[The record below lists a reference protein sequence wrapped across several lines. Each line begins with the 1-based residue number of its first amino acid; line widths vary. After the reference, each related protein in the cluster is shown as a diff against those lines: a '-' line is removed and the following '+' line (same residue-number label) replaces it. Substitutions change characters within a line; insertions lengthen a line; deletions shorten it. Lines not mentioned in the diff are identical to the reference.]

1 MTECAVDSRFEIWS
15 PSQGLSERVQ
25 RLREEYFSFWQRD
38 FRNEVMPFSCGVEDD
53 IVFSPHNW
61 GVAPEVFIF
70 YRSIQD
76 SLQALAKKVVLPEG
90 FWAQPLVKRQAIF
103 FARVLEEYLPVRIL
117 KGELIVGAQFNTA
130 LSKCLNEKE
139 REEWLERE
147 KKWAR
152 SNLFLNFFGIG
163 NCGAI
168 PGHILPNYPKVL
180 KMGFSGLVRYF
191 EKLKE
196 TARDQSHKDFLD
208 ALIIA
213 CRAVKSLAQR
223 YAREAKRL
231 AEKEPDPERRA
242 ELEEIARIMNRV
254 PWEPAESFWEALQA
268 LWFTHMLVMSAESYP
283 GPGLSPGRVD
293 QYLYPYYERDVKE
306 GRITKEFAKELLQCW
321 FIKHNYAYDY
331 MGRLGPNQGINSGF
345 GQLITLGGYK
355 ENGEDAS
362 NELTWLILDVIE
374 EMNMLEPKPNIRL
387 HPKTPDSLLMRVV
400 EMLTRAQGSPFLMNF
415 DPICVKALAW
425 AGYPKDRLWNYA
437 PIGCLEN
444 SIPGAERAGTVDVNI
459 NLAKAVELTLFNG
472 RDARWRWRLGP
483 RTGNPCHFT
492 SFEQF
497 FDAYKRQLLSL
508 IDRILDSAIQ
518 ADYIR
523 AKFENT
529 PLLSA
534 LVDGCA
540 EKGKDVSAGGPELNH
555 ITVEGVAFATAVDS
569 LSAVKWL
576 VFEEKRVKMKE
587 LIKAIKA
594 NFEGYEKLRQM
605 LIHRAPKF
613 GNDDDRADQIAYEL
627 NKFWSEEVFKRT
639 SPATGR
645 RFRAGY
651 LSWNYWILYA
661 VPTSATPDGRK
672 RGTYLSNG
680 ICPVTGVAHKGP
692 TSIARSVYKMGLETV
707 PNGASLTL
715 SFNPS
720 LVRDEMG
727 KKNLARFLRGFM
739 KEGGSCLQ
747 VNIVDPDTLR
757 EAQKNPEPYR
767 NLLVRVTGYNAYF
780 TSLGKEVQDEIIA
793 REALAI
799 GEG

>member
-1 MTECAVDSRFEIWS
+1 MTECAIDQQVEIWS
-15 PSQGLSERVQ
+15 PGPGLSERAKK
-25 RLREEYFSFWQRD
+25 LREEYFSFTERE
-38 FRNEVMPFSCGVEDD
+38 FRNEVLPFTCGIEDD
-53 IVFSPHNW
+53 IIFSPHNW
-61 GVAPEVFIF
+61 GVAPEVLIF
-70 YRSIQD
+70 HRSIQD
-76 SLQALAKKVVLPEG
+76 SFRALARKVELPDD
-90 FWAQPLVKRQAIF
+90 FWSQPLVKRQAIF
-103 FARVLEEYLPVRIL
+103 FARVLEQYLPARIL
-117 KGELIVGAQFNTA
+117 EGELIVGAQFNTGF
-130 LSKCLNEKE
+130 SKCLNQEE

-147 KKWAR
+147 KKWVR
-152 SNLFLNFFGIG
+152 SNFYLNFFGIG

-180 KMGFSGLVRYF
+180 RLGFSGLVRYF
-191 EKLKE
+191 QELKAQAKSKE
-196 TARDQSHKDFLD
+196 HKDFLD
-208 ALIIA
+208 ALIIS
-213 CRAVKSLAQR
+213 CQAVKTLAER
-223 YAREAKRL
+223 YSQQAKAM
-231 AEKEPDPERRA
+231 AEKESDPQRA
-242 ELEEIARIMNRV
+242 EELKEISRILKKV
-254 PWEPAESFWEALQA
+254 PWEPAESFWEALQS
-268 LWFTHMLVMSAESYP
+268 LWFTHMLVMSAENYP

-293 QYLYPYYERDVKE
+293 QYLYPYYQKDIAE
-306 GRITKEFAKELLQCW
+306 GKISREFAKELLECW

-331 MGRLGPNQGINSGF
+331 MGRVGPNQGINSGF
-345 GQLITLGGYK
+345 GQLITLGGHGPG
-355 ENGEDAS
+355 GEDSS
-362 NELTWLILDVIE
+362 NELTWLILEVIE
-374 EMNMLEPKPNIRL
+374 EINMLEPKPNIRL

-400 EMLTRAQGSPFLMNF
+400 EMLIKAQGSPFLMNF
-415 DPICVKALAW
+415 DPISERAMKW
-425 AGYPKDRLWNYA
+425 AGYPEERLWNYA

-444 SIPGAERAGTVDVNI
+444 SLPGCERAGTVDVNL

-483 RTGNPCHFT
+483 KTGNPIHFT
-492 SFEQF
+492 SFRQF
-497 FDAYKRQLLSL
+497 FFAYKKQLLAL
-508 IDRILDSAIQ
+508 IDKILDSAIQ

-540 EKGKDVSAGGPELNH
+540 EKGKDVSAGGPEFNH

-569 LSAVKWL
+569 LSAVKHL
-576 VFEEKRVKMKE
+576 VFEEKRVSMKE
-587 LIKAIKA
+587 LVKAIKA
-594 NFEGYEKLRQM
+594 NFEGYEKLRQI
-605 LIHRAPKF
+605 LLHRAPKF
-613 GNDDDRADQIAYEL
+613 GNDDDRADQLAYEL

-692 TSIARSVYKMGLETV
+692 TSIACSVYKMGLETV

-715 SFNPS
+715 SFNPT
-720 LVRDEMG
+720 LVKDEMG

-747 VNIVDPDTLR
+747 VNIIDPKTLR

-793 REALAI
+793 REALAM
-799 GEG
+799 GEE